1 MGHATGFM
9 KSSQS
14 FNRRLL
20 LGEILQYTAI
30 VPPKSNNRA
39 PTISDVAKAVG
50 VSRSTVSRA
59 YSRPHLLTDETVQAV
74 HAAAAKLR
82 YKPNQVARA
91 LSTGRH
97 GNIAIVVP
105 DIANPFF
112 PPLLRA
118 AQVAADG
125 GGFSLFLGDSDEDP
139 ARESVLL
146 DRLIMQTEGFV
157 LASSRMPDKKIQEF
171 AALHPLVLI
180 NRDTPGIPRVL
191 IDTGS
196 GIDEAVAH
204 LAGLGHKRL
213 VYVGGPA
220 ASWSD
225 QQRRLSTQKAA
236 ARQKLVMESVAAGRA
251 TFAEGKAVT
260 TAVLKTKA
268 TAAITFDDFLAQG
281 LLAGLAEQGVSV
293 PRDFSVIGCDD
304 VLGAVTYPPLTS
316 ISSRCSEA
324 GRMAMEM
331 LLSILQN
338 GQMIDLRCVL
348 DTQLVVRSTTAQR
361 PTASSRK

>member
-1 MGHATGFM
+1 
-9 KSSQS
+9 
-14 FNRRLL
+14 
-20 LGEILQYTAI
+20 
-30 VPPKSNNRA
+30 VPPKSVSRV

-59 YSRPHLLTDETVQAV
+59 YTHPHLLSDKTVQAV
-74 HAAAAKLR
+74 HAAAVQLR

-157 LASSRMPDKKIQEF
+157 LASSRMPDKKIQEV

-180 NRDTPGIPRVL
+180 NRDSLGVPRVL

-196 GIDEAVAH
+196 GIDEAVEH
-204 LAGLGHKRL
+204 LAALGHKRL
-213 VYVGGPA
+213 VYVSGPA
-220 ASWSD
+220 ASWSN
-225 QQRRLSTQKAA
+225 QQRRLYIRKAA
-236 ARQKLVMESVAAGRA
+236 ARRKLIVEPVAAKRA
-251 TFAEGKAVT
+251 TFEDGKGVT
-260 TAVLKTKA
+260 RAVLKTKA

-281 LLAGLAEQGVSV
+281 LLAGMAEEGVTV

-316 ISSRCSEA
+316 ISSPCSEA

-331 LLSILQN
+331 LLSILQS
-338 GQMIDLRCVL
+338 GKMMDLRCVL
-348 DTQLVVRSTTAQR
+348 DTHLVVRATTAPKPAAPNR
-361 PTASSRK
+361 S

>member
-1 MGHATGFM
+1 
-9 KSSQS
+9 
-14 FNRRLL
+14 
-20 LGEILQYTAI
+20 
-30 VPPKSNNRA
+30 VPTKSNNRV

-59 YSRPHLLTDETVQAV
+59 YSQPHLLREETVQAV
-74 HAAAAKLR
+74 HAAATKLR
-82 YKPNQVARA
+82 YKPNQAARA

-97 GNIAIVVP
+97 CNIAIVVP

-118 AQVAADG
+118 AQVAAVA

-139 ARESVLL
+139 TRESVLL

-157 LASSRMPDKKIQEF
+157 LASSRMPDAKIQEF

-196 GIDEAVAH
+196 GIEEAVEH
-204 LAGLGHKRL
+204 LAALGHKRL
-213 VYVGGPA
+213 AYVSGPA

-225 QQRRLSTQKAA
+225 QQRRLSIRKAA
-236 ARQKLVMESVAAGRA
+236 AHQKLVMEPVAAKWA
-251 TFAEGKAVT
+251 TFEDGKAAT
-260 TAVLKTKA
+260 KAVLKTKA

-281 LLAGLAEQGVSV
+281 LLAGMAEQGVTI

-304 VLGAVTYPPLTS
+304 VLGAATYPPLTS

-331 LLSILQN
+331 LLSILQS

-348 DTQLVVRSTTAQR
+348 DTQLVVRSTTGPR
-361 PTASSRK
+361 RTASSPK